1 MKPFLGAV
9 MVFFTALAFGA
20 PASPSVSA
28 EKLHT
33 APITIYPNFDA
44 RDTAVVTI
52 FNGFARA
59 DDALVVS
66 YRDAFKGAFRVAD
79 VGVTRGQVWVY
90 VPRAASLGQTYRK
103 NVDGA
108 RGVVFVPDE
117 AKRTNL
123 RYVAEQLADEAKT
136 LGVPL
141 IVGLDD
147 RDTAT
152 LDNVAEIARNADVI
166 TICASSRLHGTAA
179 GYRTHVAR
187 VVRTV
192 REVNPAIKVELAI
205 IATMDKSDRAPMLAL
220 VAGTADLADRIAIY
234 CDPNAESLESLK
246 ALLAA
251 LRPDGA

>member
-1 MKPFLGAV
+1 MKHLLAPV

-20 PASPSVSA
+20 PVSPSVSA

-33 APITIYPNFDA
+33 APITVYPNFDA
-44 RDTAVVTI
+44 RDAAVVTI

-66 YRDAFKGAFRVAD
+66 YRDAFKGSFRVAD

-103 NVDGA
+103 NVEGA
-108 RGVVFVPDE
+108 RGVVFVPDN
-117 AKRTNL
+117 AKKTDL
-123 RYVAEQLADEAKT
+123 RYLTGQLADEAKT

-152 LDNVAEIARNADVI
+152 LDNVAEIARQGNVL

-179 GYRTHVAR
+179 AYRTHVER
-187 VVRTV
+187 VVRTA

-205 IATMDKSDRAPMLAL
+205 VATMEKADRAPMLAL
-220 VAGTADLADRIAIY
+220 VAGAADLADRIAIY
-234 CDPNAESLESLK
+234 CDASAESLESLK
-246 ALLAA
+246 ALVTT
-251 LRPDGA
+251 LRPDSA